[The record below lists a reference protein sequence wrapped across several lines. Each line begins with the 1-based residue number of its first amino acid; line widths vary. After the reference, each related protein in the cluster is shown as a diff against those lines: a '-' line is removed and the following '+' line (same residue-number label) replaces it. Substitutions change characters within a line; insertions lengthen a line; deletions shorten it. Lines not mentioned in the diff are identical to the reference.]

1 MVFHVLSIPSYPTR
15 KEITISPFV
24 QKVYKFCKHMTQR
37 GHSVYHYG
45 HPDSEVQ
52 CTQHF
57 NVVSRA
63 TYEKDYGHQTW
74 REFNSEH
81 VENKTHEE
89 FNQNTVKFINQTLE
103 NENDMILAFWGFGHK
118 KTTERIDKGH
128 IVEPSIG
135 YGSCF
140 APNRIFISY
149 THMHTILQKYGE
161 KCPKWTDQV
170 IPPSFDKDD
179 FPLREKKDYYLIY
192 LGRMVNSKGVVIAQ
206 KLAQILKMKIKFV
219 GPQNMRNS
227 LDKSCKYSEF
237 IHTVSF
243 EERGSLLSKAKAMLM
258 PSLYSE
264 PCGWTMIESMLCGT
278 PVISTDWGGMAE
290 YNLHGVTGFRCKSI
304 NEFYHAILLCDKID
318 PHAVRSYAI
327 QNFDPEIIYKYY
339 ENYFE
344 HLILGQSTVYDNC
357 NFTCK
362 PNFIVLNK

>member
-37 GHSVYHYG
+37 GHAVYHYG
-45 HPDSEVQ
+45 HPDSEVE

-57 NVVSRA
+57 DVISKE

-74 REFNSEH
+74 KEFNSEY
-81 VENKTHEE
+81 VDNDTHKE
-89 FNQNTVKFINQTLE
+89 FNENTPRIINE
-103 NENDMILAFWGFGHK
+103 VSRGEKDMILTFWGFGHQK
-118 KTTERIDKGH
+118 AAEKVKQGL

-135 YGSCF
+135 YESFF
-140 APNRIFISY
+140 APNRVFISY
-149 THMHTILQKYGE
+149 THMHTTLQKYGE
-161 KCPKWTDQV
+161 KCPRWTDQV
-170 IPPSFDKDD
+170 IPPAFDKDD
-179 FPLREKKDYYLIY
+179 FIFDDKKEDYLIY
-192 LGRMVNSKGVVIAQ
+192 LGRMVDSKGVVIAQ
-206 KLAQILKMKIKFV
+206 KLAQVLKMKIKFV
-219 GPQNMRNS
+219 GPQNMENS
-227 LDKSCKYSEF
+227 LDKNCKYSEF

-243 EERGSLLSKAKAMLM
+243 EERAKLLSKAKAMLM

-264 PCGWTMIESMLCGT
+264 PCGWTMIEAMLCGT

-290 YNLHGVTGFRCKSI
+290 YNLHGVTGFRCKSV
-304 NEFYHAILLCDKID
+304 NEFYHAVLLSDKIN
-318 PHAVRSYAI
+318 PHTARQYAI
-327 QNFDPEIIYKYY
+327 QHFDPQIVYKYY

-344 HLILGQSTVYDNC
+344 HLILGQNTVYDNC